1 MEILIVDDNQISRE
15 LLHHTLTSHDYEVV
29 SARDGR
35 EALDVLHDRDCRI
48 VITDWLMPRISGL
61 ELCRRIRERHVSRYI
76 YTIIVTHKSE
86 IKDTIEGLNAGADDF
101 VTKPFWPLE
110 LIARVK
116 AGERIVNLETRDLT
130 IFALAKLADSRDPET
145 GLHLER
151 IRHYSRTMANYLM
164 KLSKFNRE
172 VNAEFVRLIYLTS
185 PLHDMGKVAIPD
197 GVLLKPG
204 KLTDEEFEIMQ
215 THTIHGAMILE
226 AALLEFPHARYL
238 HMASDIAA
246 YHHERYDGTGYPRGL
261 SGGAIPLAA
270 RIVAVADVYDALTSK
285 RVYKDAFGHEY
296 ARSAIL
302 QGSGTQFDPDI
313 VDAFLGCEQAI
324 VQIRERFG
332 EPDDKSKP
340 IIRPAVVG

>member
-1 MEILIVDDNQISRE
+1 MEILIVDDDQISRE
-15 LLHHTLTSHDYEVV
+15 LLSHTLTSHGYDVV
-29 SARDGR
+29 SARDGQ
-35 EALDVLHDRDCRI
+35 EALDLMHDRDCRI
-48 VITDWLMPRISGL
+48 VITDWMMPKISGV
-61 ELCRRIRERHVSRYI
+61 ELCRKIREIYFSRYV
-76 YTIIVTHKSE
+76 YTILVTHRSE

-110 LIARVK
+110 LIARVR

-151 IRHYSRTMANYLM
+151 VRNYSRTLANHLM
-164 KLSKFNRE
+164 QQPKFHRE

-185 PLHDMGKVAIPD
+185 PLHDMGKVAVPD

-215 THTIHGAMILE
+215 THTVHGAIILE
-226 AALLEFPHARYL
+226 AALQEFPNARYL
-238 HMASDIAA
+238 RMARDIAA

-270 RIVAVADVYDALTSK
+270 RIVALADVFDALTSK
-285 RVYKDAFGHEY
+285 RVYKDAFGHEQ
-296 ARSAIL
+296 ARSIIL
-302 QGSGTQFDPDI
+302 QGSGTQFDPDL
-313 VDAFLGCEQAI
+313 VEAFIGCEQAFLE
-324 VQIRERFG
+324 IRRRFA
-332 EPDDKSKP
+332 EPNANTAQA
-340 IIRPAVVG
+340 PALA

>member
-15 LLHHTLTSHDYEVV
+15 LLHHTLTTNGYDVV
-29 SARDGR
+29 SARDGQ
-35 EALDVLHDRDCRI
+35 EALDVLQERDCRI
-48 VITDWLMPRISGL
+48 VVTDWMMPRISGL
-61 ELCRRIRERHVSRYI
+61 ELCRKIRETHVSRYI

-110 LIARVK
+110 LIARVR

-151 IRHYSRTMANYLM
+151 IRNYSRTIATYLM
-164 KLSKFNRE
+164 KLPKFNRE
-172 VNAEFVRLIYLTS
+172 INAEFVRLIYLTS

-204 KLTDEEFEIMQ
+204 KLTEGEFEIMQ

-226 AALLEFPHARYL
+226 AALMEFPNARYL
-238 HMASDIAA
+238 RMASDIAA
-246 YHHERYDGTGYPRGL
+246 YHHERFDGAGYPRGL

-270 RIVAVADVYDALTSK
+270 RIVALADVYDALTSK
-285 RVYKDAFGHEY
+285 RVYKDAFGHDY

-313 VDAFLGCEQAI
+313 VDAFIGCEQEF
-324 VQIRERFG
+324 VQIRQRYA
-332 EPDDKSKP
+332 EPDDKPKAIP
-340 IIRPAVVG
+340 VLTT